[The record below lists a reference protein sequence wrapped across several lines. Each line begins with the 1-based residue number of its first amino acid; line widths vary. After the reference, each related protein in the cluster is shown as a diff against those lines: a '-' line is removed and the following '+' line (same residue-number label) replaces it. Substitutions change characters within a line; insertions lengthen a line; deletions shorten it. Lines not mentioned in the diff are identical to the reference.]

1 MKKYVL
7 RNKNNDILEFNVE
20 SFVDKKTLIL
30 NKKIEISKIH
40 DENFPVQLRNSVNL
54 EESIARF
61 IASRKIPQN
70 RSFSKKIIEETGSDP
85 FMGYIDISFGLS
97 LNDSLWIVPEEKAYL
112 NWEEANL
119 YKNPFSER
127 LQMVSFGLGYEG
139 NSPYKISP
147 EFTTNGMLK
156 KCWIRENDK
165 IFLLKSNSETG
176 FDFTSKHVEVFSE
189 YYTSQIAK
197 IFKPNSITYDIV
209 EFNGEF
215 CSKCQIFTT
224 ENRGYLPIT
233 AFLTEE
239 ELKKGEKILADRSY
253 FIEKAVSIYG
263 KENFEDLMLFDAII
277 GNRDR
282 HLGNFGMIVNNKTFE
297 VLNVAP
303 IFDNGESILNY
314 YNFNKNLEFGA
325 YSSRTNSLGQRFNEV
340 FKNYVQQ
347 RHENFFEKL
356 KTFRFERYPEYN
368 LSENILVSFERHLHL
383 MSEMALKIIDN
394 RSKTNKNQGKS
405 KRTL

>member
-1 MKKYVL
+1 MKKYIL
-7 RNKNNDILEFNVE
+7 KNKNNDILEFNVE
-20 SFVDKKTLIL
+20 SFIDEKTLIL
-30 NKKIEISKIH
+30 NKKIEISKIY
-40 DENFPVQLRNSVNL
+40 DENFPIQLRNSENL

-61 IASRKIPQN
+61 ISSRKIPQN
-70 RSFSKKIIEETGSDP
+70 RSFAKRIIEETGNDP

-97 LNDSLWIVPEEKAYL
+97 LNDTLWIVPEKKSDL
-112 NWEEANL
+112 KWEEVNL
-119 YKNPFSER
+119 YKNFFSER
-127 LQMVSFGLGYEG
+127 LQMASFGLGYEG

-197 IFKPNSITYDIV
+197 LFKPNSITYDIV
-209 EFNGEF
+209 EFNGEL

-282 HLGNFGMIVNNKTFE
+282 HLGNFGMIINNKTFE
-297 VLNVAP
+297 ILNAAP

-347 RHENFFEKL
+347 KHENFFEKL
-356 KTFRFERYPEYN
+356 KTFRFERHPEYN
-368 LSENILVSFERHLHL
+368 LSENILVSFERHLHS
-383 MSEMALKIIDN
+383 MSERALKIIEN
-394 RSKTNKNQGKS
+394 RSETNKNQGKL

>member
-7 RNKNNDILEFNVE
+7 KNKNNNILEFSVK
-20 SFVDKKTLIL
+20 SFVDEKTLIL
-30 NKKIEISKIH
+30 NKKIEISKIY
-40 DENFPVQLRNSVNL
+40 DENFPVQLRNSINL
-54 EESIARF
+54 EESVARF
-61 IASRKIPQN
+61 ISSRKIPQN

-176 FDFTSKHVEVFSE
+176 FDFTSKHVEVFFE

-347 RHENFFEKL
+347 RHENFFKKL
-356 KTFRFERYPEYN
+356 KTFRFERHPEYN
-368 LSENILVSFERHLHL
+368 LSENILVSFERHSHS
-383 MSEMALKIIDN
+383 MSERALKIIEN

>member
-1 MKKYVL
+1 MKKYIL
-7 RNKNNDILEFNVE
+7 RNKNIDILEFNVE

-40 DENFPVQLRNSVNL
+40 DENFPVQLRNSENL

-70 RSFSKKIIEETGSDP
+70 RSFAKRIIEETGNDP

-112 NWEEANL
+112 KWEKVNL
-119 YKNPFSER
+119 YKNSFSER
-127 LQMVSFGLGYEG
+127 LQMASFGLGYEG

-189 YYTSQIAK
+189 YCTSQIAK
-197 IFKPNSITYDIV
+197 LFKPNSITYDIV
-209 EFNGEF
+209 EFNGEL

-239 ELKKGEKILADRSY
+239 ELKKGEKILTDKSY
-253 FIEKAVSIYG
+253 FVEKAVSIYG
-263 KENFEDLMLFDAII
+263 KENFEDLILFDAII

-282 HLGNFGMIVNNKTFE
+282 HLGNFGMIINNKTFE
-297 VLNVAP
+297 VLNPAP

-314 YNFNKNLEFGA
+314 YNFNKNLEFGV

-340 FKNYVQQ
+340 FKNYVRQ

-356 KTFRFERYPEYN
+356 KTFRFERHPEYN
-368 LSENILVSFERHLHL
+368 LSENILASFERHLHL
-383 MSEMALKIIDN
+383 MSERALKIIEN
-394 RSKTNKNQGKS
+394 RSKTNKNQGKL

>member
-7 RNKNNDILEFNVE
+7 KNKNNDILEFNVE

-30 NKKIEISKIH
+30 NKKIEISKIYA
-40 DENFPVQLRNSVNL
+40 ENFPVQLRNSENL
-54 EESIARF
+54 EESVARF
-61 IASRKIPQN
+61 ITSRKIPQN
-70 RSFSKKIIEETGSDP
+70 RSFSKRIIEETGNDP

-112 NWEEANL
+112 KWEEVNL

-127 LQMVSFGLGYEG
+127 LQMASFGLGYEG

-176 FDFTSKHVEVFSE
+176 FDFASKHVEVFSE

-197 IFKPNSITYDIV
+197 FFKPNSITYDIV
-209 EFNGEF
+209 EFNGEL

-233 AFLTEE
+233 AFLTEK

-263 KENFEDLMLFDAII
+263 KENF
-277 GNRDR
+277 
-282 HLGNFGMIVNNKTFE
+282 
-297 VLNVAP
+297 
-303 IFDNGESILNY
+303 
-314 YNFNKNLEFGA
+314 
-325 YSSRTNSLGQRFNEV
+325 
-340 FKNYVQQ
+340 
-347 RHENFFEKL
+347 
-356 KTFRFERYPEYN
+356 
-368 LSENILVSFERHLHL
+368 
-383 MSEMALKIIDN
+383 
-394 RSKTNKNQGKS
+394 
-405 KRTL
+405 

>member
-7 RNKNNDILEFNVE
+7 KNKNNDILEFNVE

-40 DENFPVQLRNSVNL
+40 DENFPVQLKNSVNL
-54 EESIARF
+54 EESVARF
-61 IASRKIPQN
+61 ISSRKIPQN

-112 NWEEANL
+112 NWEETNL

-356 KTFRFERYPEYN
+356 KTFKFKRHPEYN
-368 LSENILVSFERHLHL
+368 LSENILVSFERHLHS
-383 MSEMALKIIDN
+383 MSERALKIIEN
-394 RSKTNKNQGKS
+394 RSETNKNQGKL

>member
-1 MKKYVL
+1 
-7 RNKNNDILEFNVE
+7 
-20 SFVDKKTLIL
+20 
-30 NKKIEISKIH
+30 
-40 DENFPVQLRNSVNL
+40 
-54 EESIARF
+54 
-61 IASRKIPQN
+61 
-70 RSFSKKIIEETGSDP
+70 
-85 FMGYIDISFGLS
+85 MGYIDISFGLS
-97 LNDSLWIVPEEKAYL
+97 LNDSLWIVPEKKAYL
-112 NWEEANL
+112 NWEEVNL

-127 LQMVSFGLGYEG
+127 LQMASFGLGYEG

-176 FDFTSKHVEVFSE
+176 FDFASKHVEVFSE

-197 IFKPNSITYDIV
+197 LFKPNSIIYDIV
-209 EFNGEF
+209 EFNGEL

-239 ELKKGEKILADRSY
+239 ELKKGEKILTDKSY
-253 FIEKAVSIYG
+253 FVEKAISIYG
-263 KENFEDLMLFDAII
+263 KENFEDLMLFDALI

-282 HLGNFGMIVNNKTFE
+282 HLGNFGMIINNKTFE
-297 VLNVAP
+297 VLNAAP

-314 YNFNKNLEFGA
+314 YDF
-325 YSSRTNSLGQRFNEV
+325 S
-340 FKNYVQQ
+340 KNYVQQ

-356 KTFRFERYPEYN
+356 KTFKFKRHPEYN
-368 LSENILVSFERHLHL
+368 LSENILVSFERHLHS
-383 MSEMALKIIDN
+383 MSERALKIIEN
-394 RSKTNKNQGKS
+394 KNKTNKNQDKS
-405 KRTL
+405 KRTIQGSF

>member
-1 MKKYVL
+1 
-7 RNKNNDILEFNVE
+7 
-20 SFVDKKTLIL
+20 
-30 NKKIEISKIH
+30 
-40 DENFPVQLRNSVNL
+40 
-54 EESIARF
+54 
-61 IASRKIPQN
+61 
-70 RSFSKKIIEETGSDP
+70 
-85 FMGYIDISFGLS
+85 MGYIDISFGLS

-112 NWEEANL
+112 NWEEVNL

-127 LQMVSFGLGYEG
+127 LQMASFGLGYEG

-176 FDFTSKHVEVFSE
+176 FDFASKHVEVFSE

-197 IFKPNSITYDIV
+197 LFKPNSITYDIV
-209 EFNGEF
+209 EFNGELY
-215 CSKCQIFTT
+215 SKCQIFTT

-233 AFLTEE
+233 TFLAEE
-239 ELKKGEKILADRSY
+239 EMKKGEKILTDRNY
-253 FIEKAVSIYG
+253 FLEKAISIYG

-282 HLGNFGMIVNNKTFE
+282 HLGNFGMIINNKTFE
-297 VLNVAP
+297 VLNAAP

-325 YSSRTNSLGQRFNEV
+325 YSSRTNSLGQRFNEI

-356 KTFRFERYPEYN
+356 KTFRFERHPEYN
-368 LSENILVSFERHLHL
+368 LPNHIINSFEKHLHS
-383 MSEMALKIIDN
+383 MSERALKIIEN
-394 RSKTNKNQGKS
+394 NSKTNKNQDKL
-405 KRTL
+405 KRTV

>member
-7 RNKNNDILEFNVE
+7 KNKNNDILEFNVE

-61 IASRKIPQN
+61 ISSRKIPQN
-70 RSFSKKIIEETGSDP
+70 RSFSKRIIEETGSDP

-112 NWEEANL
+112 KWKEVNL

-127 LQMVSFGLGYEG
+127 LQMASFGLGYEG

-176 FDFTSKHVEVFSE
+176 FDFASKHVEVFSE

-197 IFKPNSITYDIV
+197 LFKPNSITYDIV
-209 EFNGEF
+209 EFNDEL

-224 ENRGYLPIT
+224 EKRGYLPIT

-282 HLGNFGMIVNNKTFE
+282 HLGNFGMIINNKTFE
-297 VLNVAP
+297 VLNAAP

-314 YNFNKNLEFGA
+314 YDFSKNLEFGA

-347 RHENFFEKL
+347 KHENFFEKL
-356 KTFRFERYPEYN
+356 KTFRFERHPEYN
-368 LSENILVSFERHLHL
+368 LPNHIINSFENHLHL
-383 MSEMALKIIDN
+383 MSERALKIIEN
-394 RSKTNKNQGKS
+394 KNKTNKNQDKL
-405 KRTL
+405 KRTV

>member
-7 RNKNNDILEFNVE
+7 KNKNNDILEFNVE

-40 DENFPVQLRNSVNL
+40 DENFPVQLKNSVNL
-54 EESIARF
+54 EESVARF
-61 IASRKIPQN
+61 ISSRKIPQN
-70 RSFSKKIIEETGSDP
+70 RSFSKKIIEETGSDS

-97 LNDSLWIVPEEKAYL
+97 LNDSLWIVSEEKAYL
-112 NWEEANL
+112 NWEETNL

-356 KTFRFERYPEYN
+356 KTFKFKRHPEYN
-368 LSENILVSFERHLHL
+368 LSENILVSFERHLHS
-383 MSEMALKIIDN
+383 MSERALKIIEN
-394 RSKTNKNQGKS
+394 RSETNKNQGKL

>member
-7 RNKNNDILEFNVE
+7 KNKNNDILEFNVE

-40 DENFPVQLRNSVNL
+40 DENFPVQLKNSVNL
-54 EESIARF
+54 EESVARF
-61 IASRKIPQN
+61 ISSRKIPQN

-112 NWEEANL
+112 NWEETNL

-356 KTFRFERYPEYN
+356 KTFKFKRHPEYN
-368 LSENILVSFERHLHL
+368 LSENILVSFERHLHS
-383 MSEMALKIIDN
+383 MSERALKIIEN
-394 RSKTNKNQGKS
+394 RSETNKNQGKL
-405 KRTL
+405 KRIL

>member
-1 MKKYVL
+1 MKKYIL
-7 RNKNNDILEFNVE
+7 RNKDIDILEFNVE
-20 SFVDKKTLIL
+20 SFLNEKTLIL

-61 IASRKIPQN
+61 ISSRKIPQN
-70 RSFSKKIIEETGSDP
+70 RSFAKRIIEETGNDP

-97 LNDSLWIVPEEKAYL
+97 LNDSLWIVPEKKSDL
-112 NWEEANL
+112 KWEEVNL

-127 LQMVSFGLGYEG
+127 LQMASFGLGYEG

-176 FDFTSKHVEVFSE
+176 FDFASKHVEVFSE

-197 IFKPNSITYDIV
+197 LFKPNSITYDII
-209 EFNGEF
+209 EFNGEL

-282 HLGNFGMIVNNKTFE
+282 HLGNFGMIVNNNTFE
-297 VLNVAP
+297 VLNAAP

-325 YSSRTNSLGQRFNEV
+325 YSSRTNSLGQRFNKV

-347 RHENFFEKL
+347 RHKNFFKKL
-356 KTFRFERYPEYN
+356 KTFKFERHPEYN
-368 LSENILVSFERHLHL
+368 LSENILASFEKHLHST
-383 MSEMALKIIDN
+383 SERALKIIEN
-394 RSKTNKNQGKS
+394 KNKTNKNQDKL

>member
-1 MKKYVL
+1 MKKYIL
-7 RNKNNDILEFNVE
+7 RNKNIDILEFNVE
-20 SFVDKKTLIL
+20 SFVDEKTLIL

-40 DENFPVQLRNSVNL
+40 DENFPVQLKNSVNL
-54 EESIARF
+54 EESVARF
-61 IASRKIPQN
+61 ISSRKIPQN

-112 NWEEANL
+112 NWKEVNL

-165 IFLLKSNSETG
+165 IFLLKSNSETS
-176 FDFTSKHVEVFSE
+176 FDFSSKHVEVFSE

-197 IFKPNSITYDIV
+197 LFKPNSITYDIV
-209 EFNGEF
+209 EFNGEL

-239 ELKKGEKILADRSY
+239 EMKKGEKILADRSY
-253 FIEKAVSIYG
+253 FIEKAVLIYG

-282 HLGNFGMIVNNKTFE
+282 HLGNFGMIVNNNTFE
-297 VLNVAP
+297 VLNAAP

-314 YNFNKNLEFGA
+314 YDFSKNLEFGA

-356 KTFRFERYPEYN
+356 KTFRFERHPEYN
-368 LSENILVSFERHLHL
+368 LPNHIINSFEKHLHS
-383 MSEMALKIIDN
+383 MAERALKIIEN
-394 RSKTNKNQGKS
+394 KNKTNKNQDKL

>member
-1 MKKYVL
+1 MKKYIL
-7 RNKNNDILEFNVE
+7 KNKNNDILEFNVE

-40 DENFPVQLRNSVNL
+40 DENFPVQLKNSVNL
-54 EESIARF
+54 EESVARF
-61 IASRKIPQN
+61 ISSRKIPQN

-112 NWEEANL
+112 NWEEVNL

-197 IFKPNSITYDIV
+197 LFKPNSITYDIV
-209 EFNGEF
+209 EFNGEL

-233 AFLTEE
+233 AFLIEE

-282 HLGNFGMIVNNKTFE
+282 HLGNFGMIINNKTFE
-297 VLNVAP
+297 VLNAAP

-356 KTFRFERYPEYN
+356 KTFKFKRHPEYN
-368 LSENILVSFERHLHL
+368 LPDHIINSFEKHLHL
-383 MSEMALKIIDN
+383 MGERALKIIEN
-394 RSKTNKNQGKS
+394 KNKTNKEQDKL

>member
-7 RNKNNDILEFNVE
+7 KNKNNDILEFNVE

-61 IASRKIPQN
+61 ISSRKIPQN
-70 RSFSKKIIEETGSDP
+70 RSFSKRIIEETGSDP

-112 NWEEANL
+112 KWEEVNL

-127 LQMVSFGLGYEG
+127 LQMASFGLGYEG

-165 IFLLKSNSETG
+165 IFLLKSNSEAG

-197 IFKPNSITYDIV
+197 LFKPNSITYDIV
-209 EFNGEF
+209 EFNGEL

-224 ENRGYLPIT
+224 KNRGYLPIT

-282 HLGNFGMIVNNKTFE
+282 HLGNFGMIVNNNTFE
-297 VLNVAP
+297 VLNAAP

-325 YSSRTNSLGQRFNEV
+325 YSSRTNSLGQRFNEI

-356 KTFRFERYPEYN
+356 KTFKFERHPEYN
-368 LSENILVSFERHLHL
+368 LSENILVSFEKHLHS
-383 MSEMALKIIDN
+383 MSESALKLIEK
-394 RSKTNKNQGKS
+394 KTKNENNAKS
-405 KRTL
+405 KRTF

>member
-7 RNKNNDILEFNVE
+7 KNKNNNILEFSVK
-20 SFVDKKTLIL
+20 SFVDEKTLIL
-30 NKKIEISKIH
+30 NKKIEISKIY
-40 DENFPVQLRNSVNL
+40 DENFPVQLRNSINL
-54 EESIARF
+54 EESVARF

-70 RSFSKKIIEETGSDP
+70 RSFSKRIIEETGSDP

-97 LNDSLWIVPEEKAYL
+97 LNDSLWIVTEKKSYL
-112 NWEEANL
+112 KWEEVNL

-127 LQMVSFGLGYEG
+127 LQMASFGLGYEG

-197 IFKPNSITYDIV
+197 LFKPNSITYDIV
-209 EFNGEF
+209 EFNGEL

-239 ELKKGEKILADRSY
+239 ELKKGEKILTDKSY
-253 FIEKAVSIYG
+253 FVEKAVSIYG
-263 KENFEDLMLFDAII
+263 KENFEDLILFDAII

-282 HLGNFGMIVNNKTFE
+282 HLGNFGMIINNKTFE
-297 VLNVAP
+297 VLNPAP

-314 YNFNKNLEFGA
+314 YNFNKNLEFGV

-347 RHENFFEKL
+347 RHKNFFEKL
-356 KTFRFERYPEYN
+356 KTFKFERHPEYN
-368 LSENILVSFERHLHL
+368 LSENILASFERHLHL
-383 MSEMALKIIDN
+383 MSERALKLIEKKTEDKNITKRKII
-394 RSKTNKNQGKS
+394 
-405 KRTL
+405 L

>member
-7 RNKNNDILEFNVE
+7 RNKNNDILEFNVG

-40 DENFPVQLRNSVNL
+40 VENFPVQLRNSVNL

-61 IASRKIPQN
+61 ISSRKIPQN
-70 RSFSKKIIEETGSDP
+70 RSFSKRIIEETGSDP

-112 NWEEANL
+112 NWEEVNL

-127 LQMVSFGLGYEG
+127 LQMASFGLGYEG

-176 FDFTSKHVEVFSE
+176 FDFSSKHVEVFSE

-197 IFKPNSITYDIV
+197 LFKPNSITYDIV
-209 EFNGEF
+209 EFNGEL

-263 KENFEDLMLFDAII
+263 KENFEDLMLFDTII

-282 HLGNFGMIVNNKTFE
+282 HLGNFGMIINNKTFE
-297 VLNVAP
+297 VLNAAP

-314 YNFNKNLEFGA
+314 YDFSKNLEFWA

-356 KTFRFERYPEYN
+356 KTFRFERHPEYN
-368 LSENILVSFERHLHL
+368 LSENILVSFEKHLHS
-383 MSEMALKIIDN
+383 MSEKALKIIEN
-394 RSKTNKNQGKS
+394 NSKTNKNQDKL
-405 KRTL
+405 KRTV

>member
-1 MKKYVL
+1 MKKYIL

-20 SFVDKKTLIL
+20 SFVDEKTLIL
-30 NKKIEISKIH
+30 NKRIEISKIH

-61 IASRKIPQN
+61 ISSRKIPQN
-70 RSFSKKIIEETGSDP
+70 RSFSKRIIEETGSDP

-112 NWEEANL
+112 KWEEVNL

-127 LQMVSFGLGYEG
+127 LQMASFGLGYEG

-197 IFKPNSITYDIV
+197 LFKPNSITYDIV
-209 EFNGEF
+209 EFNDEL

-224 ENRGYLPIT
+224 EKRGYLPIT

-282 HLGNFGMIVNNKTFE
+282 HLGNFGMIIDNKTFE
-297 VLNVAP
+297 VLNAAP

-347 RHENFFEKL
+347 RHKNFFEKL
-356 KTFRFERYPEYN
+356 KTFKFERHPEYN
-368 LSENILVSFERHLHL
+368 LSENILASFERHLHS
-383 MSEMALKIIDN
+383 MSERALKLIEN
-394 RSKTNKNQGKS
+394 RSETNKNQSKF
-405 KRTL
+405 KRTF